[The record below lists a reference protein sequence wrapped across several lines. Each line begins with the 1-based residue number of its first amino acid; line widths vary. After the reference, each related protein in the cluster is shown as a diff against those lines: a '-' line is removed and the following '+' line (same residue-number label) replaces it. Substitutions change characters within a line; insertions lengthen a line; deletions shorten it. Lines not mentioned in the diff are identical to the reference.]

1 MYDFDEGVH
10 RGKGDEYIVVRVNIM
25 LLVLGPLFD
34 EKMGVHA
41 YSIFSQKNNLLLN
54 PILLGTGQLDG
65 AGRNPGLEIIQ
76 SIGLETLTDNKE
88 LFVPV
93 TNISIFADIEQ
104 QCQAPHNRIVLL
116 LDNSIKPTEE
126 YIARLKELKSKNYK
140 LAIRKLAVSEFE
152 NYREILKL
160 MDFVLLNSKKIAID
174 KAKIYFGTLYPN
186 IKLCAGNI
194 DTMEQFEKLR
204 ESGGYDL
211 YEGRFYRVAIAK
223 GNTDVAPL
231 KINYIELLN
240 MVNNENFELTK
251 AADIIGRDTALTI
264 SMLKMVN
271 KMAVNSGITS
281 IRHAAAMLGQR
292 ELKKWINTAVVN
304 ELYSDKPNEI
314 TRLSLLR
321 AKFAENLAPVFELA
335 IKKEEL
341 FLMGLFSVLDVILEM
356 PMEKAL
362 EMVTV
367 SKDIRNVLLYN
378 KGPLAKVYEF
388 LIPYEAANWSEV
400 SRQMIIHNMDEDVV
414 YQAYLDCLAWYRD
427 LTSADK

>member
-1 MYDFDEGVH
+1 
-10 RGKGDEYIVVRVNIM
+10 M

-34 EKMGVHA
+34 ENMAVHA
-41 YSIFSQKNNLLLN
+41 YSIFSQKNNMLLN
-54 PILLGTGQLDG
+54 PILLGTGKLDG

-76 SIGLETLTDNKE
+76 SIGVETLSDNKE
-88 LFVPV
+88 IFVPV

-104 QCQAPHNRIVLL
+104 QCHAPHNRIVLL
-116 LDNSIKPTEE
+116 MDNSIKPTEE
-126 YIARLKELKSKNYK
+126 YITRLKELKSKNYK
-140 LAIRKLAVSEFE
+140 LAIRKLAVSDFE
-152 NYREILKL
+152 AYREILKL

-174 KAKIYFGTLYPN
+174 KAKIYFSSLYPN
-186 IKLCAGNI
+186 LKLCALNI
-194 DTMEQFEKLR
+194 DTMEQFDKLR
-204 ESGGYDL
+204 ESGGYEL
-211 YEGRFYRVAIAK
+211 YEGRFYRVAITK
-223 GNTDVAPL
+223 GDTEVAPL

-264 SMLKMVN
+264 SLLKMVN
-271 KMAVNSGITS
+271 KMAMNSDITS

-321 AKFAENLAPVFELA
+321 AKFAENLASAFELA

-362 EMVTV
+362 ELVTV
-367 SKDIRNVLLYN
+367 SKDIREALLHE
-378 KGPLAKVYEF
+378 KGPLAKVYQF
-388 LIPYEAANWSEV
+388 MLPYEAANWSEV
-400 SRQMIIHNMDEDVV
+400 SRQMIVNNIDEDVI
-414 YQAYLDCLAWYRD
+414 YKAYTDCLAWYRD
-427 LTSADK
+427 LTAEQ